1 MRKTILALLI
11 TASIAAPMS
20 GSLDAATRKRTS
32 AGVRKEQRQ
41 TQQRIRQ
48 TKEQLE
54 ENRRQAASN
63 LNKLNRLNADI
74 SEQKKSIKA
83 LSDSIKAVKSS
94 IRTVSDSVKN
104 LERDMKTVR
113 SSYADALRAAR
124 RRRSTIDDRAYIFS
138 SQNVKQGLSR
148 YRYIQSFAA
157 WLVDKSSRLKTDI
170 SEL

>member
-74 SEQKKSIKA
+74 SEQKSAFRLNKGCKK
-83 LSDSIKAVKSS
+83 LNPDSK
-94 IRTVSDSVKN
+94 
-104 LERDMKTVR
+104 
-113 SSYADALRAAR
+113 
-124 RRRSTIDDRAYIFS
+124 
-138 SQNVKQGLSR
+138 
-148 YRYIQSFAA
+148 
-157 WLVDKSSRLKTDI
+157 
-170 SEL
+170 